1 MNPPDGEA
9 GAALAPDADA
19 ALVSRSCEV
28 SDVSFGSFLAAGD
41 RHRVHWAAPDGLE
54 VAGGGAA
61 ARLVADG
68 PDRFETLREDAETLF
83 ATVDHEGPAATRP
96 RVFGGLSFG
105 SDHDADGVWAGFP
118 AASFTLP
125 AIQLTRADDATHLTV
140 TRHGPDADA
149 DDAELA
155 LATARERLE
164 DLPMMRP
171 HGEKPG
177 VVDTEWL
184 VDRDAWTAQVASVID
199 RIREGDLRKVVLA
212 TALRVDLTDDVD
224 IPDTLGR
231 LRRTYPECY
240 RFLVQPTDGNGFFG
254 PPPERLV
261 RREGEVVETEALA
274 GSVPRGDTP
283 EADAEHARSLLESEK
298 LQHEQRLVVDTICEQ
313 LDAFGTVG
321 EGEQGVRKLTNIQ
334 HLETPI
340 TAVLDDDTHV
350 LELVEALHPTPAVG
364 GLPLDLALETIRE
377 TETWDRGWYAS
388 PVGWFDAAGD
398 GEFAVGIR
406 SGVAGGREATL
417 FAGNG
422 IVGDSDPADEWD
434 ELQPKVR
441 PIMDEL
447 ERET

>member
-1 MNPPDGEA
+1 MNPPDGDA
-9 GAALAPDADA
+9 RAVPLSDADA

-28 SDVSFGSFLAAGD
+28 PDISFGSFLAAGD
-41 RHRVHWAAPDGLE
+41 RHRVHWSTPEGLE

-68 PDRFETLREDAETLF
+68 PDRFDDLRADAATLF
-83 ATVDHEGPAATRP
+83 DRVDHEGRRRRAPACSAASRSTPTTTPRACGRGSRP
-96 RVFGGLSFG
+96 RCSSCRRSSHPRRRG
-105 SDHDADGVWAGFP
+105 
-118 AASFTLP
+118 TY
-125 AIQLTRADDATHLTV
+125 LTV
-140 TRHGPDADA
+140 NRYGPDADA
-149 DDAELA
+149 ADAADA
-155 LATARERLE
+155 LADARDRLD

-171 HGEKPG
+171 RGEKPG

-184 VDRDAWTAQVASVID
+184 VDRAAWTAQVASVVD
-199 RIREGDLRKVVLA
+199 RIRAGALRKAVLA
-212 TALRVDLTDDVD
+212 TALRVDLASDVD

-240 RFLVQPTDGNGFFG
+240 RFLVQPTDGEGFFG

-261 RREGEVVETEALA
+261 RREGEVVQTEALA
-274 GSVPRGDTP
+274 GSMPRGDTP
-283 EADAEHARSLLESEK
+283 EADDEYARALLDSEK
-298 LQHEQRLVVDTICEQ
+298 LQHEQRLVVDTICDQ
-313 LDAFGTVG
+313 LAAFGTVG
-321 EGEQGVRKLTNIQ
+321 EGEQGIRKLTNIQ
-334 HLETPI
+334 HLKTPI
-340 TAVLDDDTHV
+340 NAVLDGDTHV

-364 GLPLDLALETIRE
+364 GLPLEAALATIRD

-422 IVGDSDPADEWD
+422 IVGDSDPDDEWD

-447 ERET
+447 ERE